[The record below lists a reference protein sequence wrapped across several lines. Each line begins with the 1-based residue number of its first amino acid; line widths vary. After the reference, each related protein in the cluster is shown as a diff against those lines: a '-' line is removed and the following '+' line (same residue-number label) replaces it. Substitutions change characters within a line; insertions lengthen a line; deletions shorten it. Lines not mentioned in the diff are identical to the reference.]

1 MRTFRISLATLFC
14 IVVLAITAVI
24 ACAATETIR
33 PTRCSTL
40 GTYSDIEFTR
50 FSCSVMQISY
60 KVCTARGVLRQVTA
74 KVPLKP
80 MHQIRLAKAQASR
93 HPFTMFF
100 KESRS
105 EIQYVLMES
114 KRNTYDIPL
123 REAKNMVIK
132 TWTVP
137 KGAFLPRTVIRRVK
151 SPAYFLLIDKKKKRT
166 LYRYDRLTR
175 FPKWIAIGNC
185 KTETEDPSPTIEM
198 VTKDIP
204 FTIDGDNSV
213 PFQLFNVLAPGNLT
227 ISVEWTG
234 ESNTLQAVLTGRRRP
249 SLADPAS
256 PYDEKTGTS
265 PLSLS
270 YTVTDADL
278 ARGVAW
284 RLALYDMTGNGSAQG
299 VMHITYPYDAGLDS
313 DFQREKVPLRS
324 GDHWPSAYLHS
335 QFVDTLQ
342 ASSLKSKH
350 GIISLARPLT
360 CKKRWHIE
368 QQKIRMTSPLP
379 RFRSYGSVNKE
390 SALSSPELSG
400 VFRNFTPLEP
410 EDKID
415 PNVLLR
421 NYARYLIEQ
430 IDIDTPKNYVL
441 DSSGKIRVS
450 VLFSGDVDYV
460 RVKQIASAS
469 PCTLEAQGDH
479 YYVGT
484 CSADEIVDLAENDEV
499 EWIGPGP
506 APHLITNDN
515 TRPFMHV
522 DDVQDAQTNVAGD
535 LVLVGGMPNYTGL
548 TGIGVNIGICEYG
561 LDGTHDDLAANIVLD
576 DPSTSA
582 AHGTHVA
589 GIAAGNGIRSSQ
601 NDINGNPN
609 NGTPF
614 QFRGMAPE
622 AGLIDGPDSCGLN
635 GISKYIADHSM
646 DLSTHSHILGTVGDY
661 SAGER
666 IVDQAIHGGASY
678 NGKSIPRKP
687 SIGTSA
693 NNGRDN
699 PQYGDLRG
707 YYSILNQAKNALILG
722 NWFRSNNRLGDG
734 SSMGPT
740 HDGRIKPDVV
750 APGTS
755 IRSTWTDENEI
766 QRVSIENGTPTTG
779 TFQLTF
785 NGSTTANI
793 NFDAD
798 AATVKSRLEALGN
811 IPAGDIAT
819 WGGPLPGDRIEVRF
833 DNSFAGTNVADMTV
847 VGTGLNNGATVLVN
861 VARTGHDNRQGYTW
875 MGGTSM
881 AAPATAGVYALMLEA
896 WQNTY
901 STPLGT
907 NISDNPPYPSTL
919 RAITIQT
926 ARDEVAANVR
936 AAASADIDSDNNQA
950 NGNDGLGIPS
960 ATAGP
965 DFATGWGNVDAL
977 AAVELI
983 RENRLVDGLPIPN
996 HIIQDA
1002 VTQSVQ
1008 KEYDFVVDAVG
1019 PLRLTLAWDDKE
1031 GAVQTPG
1038 TSPTL
1043 VNDLDLELVA
1053 PDNTI
1058 YYPWQLG
1065 QSITDINGNPLTDAQ
1080 QIAGTAIIVTPTIP
1094 AGNPS
1099 NVDEYVQAND
1109 LTGNGTW
1116 VATQGKDHLNNVE
1129 QVFVQNVPVG
1139 QVGHWK
1145 ARVTGF
1151 DVPQAYQDY
1160 SLVGFPYPDLAELEV
1175 LCDDRVTIQA
1185 LNTNMTFTW
1194 SVENNGAKSTG
1205 SNFGY
1210 RILLSDDV
1218 YLGGDVVLTDTA
1230 QQMFNPMAINGSVS
1244 HTSTVQISQANA
1256 DALLGAGTTVN
1267 DLLENDVFILI
1278 QVDHNND
1285 VLEHKEI
1292 NLALAQVARVADVV
1306 LVFDRSGSMAGNV
1319 PVSSGEQMKIDVLK
1333 NSANLFLD
1341 LMRLDAQDRLAQ
1353 VSFSGD
1359 IGAQS
1364 ITVDFGPTDQLTDF
1378 GAGNIGDMRTAVQ
1391 NLTAAGSTDIR
1402 GALQKALDVMTS
1414 GTTAGRRKAIVFF
1427 SDGKKTS
1434 GGNPSEAAFL
1444 QQFDANDINVYSV
1457 GFGTVGGDAYTGID
1471 INLLQLLANSTADGF
1486 FHVTQS
1492 SLGLDKFFVNAVAG
1506 ATNSDMI
1513 IDPVATLAPG
1523 EQHVIEIPINRKDYG
1538 TTFIATWDTPSEK
1551 LNLSVTSPEGV
1562 TINRSNAHLFG
1573 GKVTAI
1579 TKSSYNLLKI
1589 GYPLITGASVE
1600 HGGMWKMT
1608 ISNPSS
1614 HPVQYSSS
1622 VMSESSIHMSMNL
1635 PLPSGGSYW
1644 APGAAIPL
1652 KIDLTEEK
1660 QSPITTANVVV
1671 TVNVPL
1677 INVGN
1682 FLSSA
1687 GITQQQLDKIPKE
1700 IKGDLLSVEQRM
1712 MMAFQR
1718 EFGDLPQ
1725 FRKDLKPVP
1734 VKLSEKAGTYYE
1746 RFRETE
1752 IAGYYQFTSVA
1763 RGIAECDPFRR
1774 ETVHGLAIGMKIDEK
1789 NPEIDITPD
1798 ESTPDGGGVTVTVTP
1813 VSVGGSLI
1821 GPGHSD
1827 SITISSDGFLKST
1840 STVTDNLDGSYSQT
1854 FVPSRA
1860 KMGTIVVMY
1869 GDMPLA
1875 QIPVSLTIPTVA
1887 SVKPEIID
1895 AGRDQAISIG
1905 VDKGTF
1911 REVREVILVSGKT
1924 RIPLKEVKPDPR
1936 RKSITAIIPKGTAP
1950 GTYGVYLKSARYR
1963 GLSKQSH
1970 YVQIIDP
1977 EHKVPVSSRAFNTRL
1992 AMLKESKSRSQST
2005 RLIGLMLRDLRDAHV
2020 HREIPLGAWKERQQS
2035 LLKILVNKKGDAAVD
2050 ISPLGK
2056 RD

>member
-1 MRTFRISLATLFC
+1 MAFVAIAATIS
-14 IVVLAITAVI
+14 
-24 ACAATETIR
+24 CAATETIT
-33 PTRCSTL
+33 PARCSTP
-40 GTYSDIEFTR
+40 GTYSDIELTKFT
-50 FSCSVMQISY
+50 CSAMHISY
-60 KVCTARGVLRQVTA
+60 KVCTSVGISRQETA
-74 KVPLKP
+74 EVPLRP
-80 MHQIRLAKAQASR
+80 IHRIRLSKASAPR

-100 KESRS
+100 KESRA
-105 EIQYVLMES
+105 EIEYFLVES
-114 KRNTYDIPL
+114 TKEKGDFFPL
-123 REAKNMVIK
+123 REAKNNIIQ
-132 TWTVP
+132 TWVVP
-137 KGAFLPRTVIRRVK
+137 KGASLPKAMIK
-151 SPAYFLLIDKKKKRT
+151 KNASAYFLLIDAAKIRT
-166 LYRYDRLTR
+166 LYHYKRLPR
-175 FPKWIAIGNC
+175 PLKWSAIGSC
-185 KTETEDPSPTIEM
+185 KADTEDPSPLVES

-204 FTIDGDNSV
+204 FTINGSNSV
-213 PFQLFNVLAPGNLT
+213 PFELFNVLAPGNLT

-256 PYDEKTGTS
+256 PYDESTGTS
-265 PLSLS
+265 PLNLS
-270 YTVTDADL
+270 YVVTDADL
-278 ARGVAW
+278 ARGVGW
-284 RLALYDMTGNGSAQG
+284 RLALYDMSGNGSAQG
-299 VMHITYPYDAGLDS
+299 IMHITYPYDAGLDS
-313 DFQREKVPLRS
+313 DFQKEKVRLRS

-335 QFVDTLQ
+335 QFVDALQ
-342 ASSLKSKH
+342 ASSLDRKH

-360 CKKRWHIE
+360 CKNRWHIE

-390 SALSSPELSG
+390 SELSSSELSG
-400 VFRNFTPLEP
+400 VFQHFTPLEP

-415 PNVLLR
+415 PHILLR
-421 NYARYLIEQ
+421 NYARYSIKQ
-430 IDIDTPKNYVL
+430 IDIEMPKNYVL

-450 VLFSGDVDYV
+450 VLFSDDVDYV

-469 PCTLEAQGDH
+469 PCTLELKGDH

-484 CSADEIVDLAENDEV
+484 CTADELVALAENDEV

-506 APHLITNDN
+506 APHLITNEN
-515 TRPFMHV
+515 TRPFMNV
-522 DDVQDAQTNVAGD
+522 DAVQNAQTNVAGD

-548 TGIGVNIGICEYG
+548 TGNGVNIAICEYG

-622 AGLIDGPDSCGLN
+622 AGLIDAPDSCVLDGM
-635 GISKYIADHSM
+635 SRYIGYNSM

-666 IVDQAIHGGASY
+666 TVDQAIHGGATF
-678 NGKSIPRKP
+678 NGSIIPRKP

-722 NWFRSNNRLGDG
+722 NWFRSNNRLADG

-766 QRVSIENGTPTTG
+766 QRISIENGTPTTG

-798 AATVKSRLEALGN
+798 AATIKSRLEALGN

-819 WGGPLPGDRIEVRF
+819 WGGPLPGDRISVRF
-833 DNSFAGTNVADMTV
+833 DNSFAGTNVADMTAAA
-847 VGTGLNNGATVLVN
+847 TGLNNGATVQVN
-861 VARTGHDNRQGYTW
+861 VERTGHDNRHGYTF

-896 WQNTY
+896 WQDTY

-936 AAASADIDSDNNQA
+936 AATSADIDSDNNQA

-983 RENRLVDGLPIPN
+983 HENRLVDGLPIPN
-996 HIIQDA
+996 RIIQDA

-1008 KEYDFVVDAVG
+1008 KEYDFVMDAAG

-1031 GAVQTPG
+1031 GAVQSPG

-1058 YYPWQLG
+1058 FYPWQLG
-1065 QSITDINGNPLTDAQ
+1065 QSITDINGNALSDAQ

-1094 AGNPS
+1094 AGNPT
-1099 NVDEYVQAND
+1099 NVDEYVQAGD

-1205 SNFGY
+1205 GSFGY
-1210 RILLSDDV
+1210 RILLSDDA

-1230 QQMFNPMAINGSVS
+1230 QQMFNPLPINGSVS

-1278 QVDHNND
+1278 QVDQNND
-1285 VLEHKEI
+1285 VLEHKET
-1292 NLALAQVARVADVV
+1292 NLAVAQIARVADVI
-1306 LVFDRSGSMAGNV
+1306 LVFDRSGSMTGKV
-1319 PVSSGEQMKIDVLK
+1319 PVSSGEQTKIDVLK

-1391 NLTAAGSTDIR
+1391 NLVADGSTDIR
-1402 GALQKALDVMTS
+1402 GALQRALDVMTS
-1414 GTTAGRRKAIVFF
+1414 GTTAGRRKAIIFF

-1444 QQFDANDINVYSV
+1444 QQFGANDINVYSV

-1471 INLLQLLANSTADGF
+1471 INLLQLLANSTANGF

-1513 IDPVATLAPG
+1513 IDPVQTLAPG
-1523 EQHVIEIPINRKDYG
+1523 EQHVIEIPVNRKDYG

-1551 LNLSVTSPEGV
+1551 LHLSVTSPEGV

-1579 TKSSYNLLKI
+1579 NKSSYNLLKI
-1589 GYPLITGASVE
+1589 GYPLTTGASVE
-1600 HGGMWKMT
+1600 HGGTWKMT

-1635 PLPSGGSYW
+1635 PVPSGGSYW

-1652 KIDLTEEK
+1652 QIDLTEEK
-1660 QSPITTANVVV
+1660 NSPITTANVVV
-1671 TVNVPL
+1671 TANVPL
-1677 INVGN
+1677 INIGN

-1687 GITQQQLDKIPKE
+1687 GITQKQLDKIPKE
-1700 IKGDLLSVEQRM
+1700 IKGDPLSIEQRM

-1718 EFGDLPQ
+1718 EFGDLPP
-1725 FRKDLKPVP
+1725 FREDLKPMP
-1734 VKLSEKAGTYYE
+1734 LKFSEKPGTFYD
-1746 RFRETE
+1746 RFPKTE
-1752 IAGYYQFTSVA
+1752 IEGYYQFTSVA

-1774 ETVHGLAIGMKIDEK
+1774 ETVHGFGVGMKIDEK
-1789 NPEIDITPD
+1789 NPEIYITAD
-1798 ESTPDGGGVTVTVTP
+1798 ESKPDRGGVTVTVIP
-1813 VSVGGSLI
+1813 VTVGGSLV
-1821 GPGHSD
+1821 GPGHSG
-1827 SITISSDGFLKST
+1827 SVTISSAGYLKPT

-1854 FVPSRA
+1854 FLPSRA
-1860 KMGTIVVMY
+1860 KMGKIVVTFE
-1869 GDMPLA
+1869 DMLLA
-1875 QIPVSLTIPTVA
+1875 QIPVSLTIPTA
-1887 SVKPEIID
+1887 DSVTPEIVA
-1895 AGRDQAISIG
+1895 AGRDQQITIA
-1905 VDKGTF
+1905 VDKGTLD
-1911 REVREVILVSGKT
+1911 EVSEIVLVSGKT
-1924 RIPLKEVKPDPR
+1924 RLPLKLVKADLR
-1936 RKSITAIIPKGTAP
+1936 SKTITASIPKGTAP
-1950 GTYGVYLKSARYR
+1950 GTYTVYLNSAKYR
-1963 GLSKQSH
+1963 GLSKQSCS
-1970 YVQIIDP
+1970 VQIIDP
-1977 EHKVPVSSRAFNTRL
+1977 EHKIPLWSRTFNERL
-1992 AMLKESKSRSQST
+1992 ALLKESKSQSQST
-2005 RLIGLMLRDLRDAHV
+2005 KLIGLLLRDLRDAYV
-2020 HREIPLGAWKERQQS
+2020 HREIPLNAWKERQKG
-2035 LLKILVNKKGDAAVD
+2035 LLSTLVNKKID
-2050 ISPLGK
+2050 ISPLQ
-2056 RD
+2056 

>member
-1 MRTFRISLATLFC
+1 MA
-14 IVVLAITAVI
+14 VVAITVAM

-33 PTRCSTL
+33 PTRCSTV
-40 GTYSDIEFTR
+40 GTYSDIEFTK

-60 KVCTARGVLRQVTA
+60 KVCTSRGILRQETA

-80 MHQIRLAKAQASR
+80 MRQIRLAKAQASR

-105 EIQYVLMES
+105 EVQYVLMES
-114 KRNTYDIPL
+114 KRNKYDIPL

-151 SPAYFLLIDKKKKRT
+151 SPAYFLLIDKKKNGT
-166 LYRYDRLTR
+166 LYRYNRLSR
-175 FPKWIAIGNC
+175 PPKWIALGKC
-185 KTETEDPSPTIEM
+185 KTEPEDPSPTIEM

-204 FTIDGDNSV
+204 FTINGNNSV

-234 ESNTLQAVLTGRRRP
+234 ESDTLQAVLTGRRRP
-249 SLADPAS
+249 SLADPAA
-256 PYDEKTGTS
+256 PYDESTGTS

-278 ARGVAW
+278 VRGVGW

-299 VMHITYPYDAGLDS
+299 VMHITYPYDADLDS
-313 DFQREKVPLRS
+313 DFQKEKVRLRS

-335 QFVDTLQ
+335 QFVNALQ
-342 ASSLKSKH
+342 ASSLNNKH
-350 GIISLARPLT
+350 GIISLTRPLT

-368 QQKIRMTSPLP
+368 QQKIRMTSSLP
-379 RFRSYGSVNKE
+379 RLRSYGSVNKE
-390 SALSSPELSG
+390 SAYNSPELSG
-400 VFRNFTPLEP
+400 LFRNFTPLEP

-415 PNVLLR
+415 PHVLLR
-421 NYARYLIEQ
+421 NYARYEVKQ

-450 VLFSGDVDYV
+450 VIFSEDVDYV
-460 RVKQIASAS
+460 RVQQIVMAS
-469 PCTLEAQGDH
+469 PCTLEARGDH

-484 CSADEIVDLAENDEV
+484 CTADAIVDLAENDEV

-506 APHLITNDN
+506 APHLITNEN
-515 TRPFMHV
+515 TRPFMNV
-522 DDVQDAQTNVAGD
+522 DAVQDAQTNIAGD
-535 LVLVGGMPNYTGL
+535 LVLVGGMPNYNGL
-548 TGIGVNIGICEYG
+548 TGNGVNIAICDNG
-561 LDGTHDDLAANIVLD
+561 LDGTHDDIAANIVFD
-576 DPSTSA
+576 DPNTSE

-622 AGLIDGPDSCGLN
+622 AGIIDGPGACGLD
-635 GISKYIADHSM
+635 GMSRYIGNNSM
-646 DLSTHSHILGTVGDY
+646 DLSTHSHVVGTVGDY
-661 SAGER
+661 GAGER
-666 IVDQAIHGGASY
+666 IIDQAIHGGASY
-678 NGKSIPRKP
+678 NGSSIPRKP

-722 NWFRSNNRLGDG
+722 NWFRSNNRLADG

-793 NFDAD
+793 NYDAD

-819 WGGPLPGDRIEVRF
+819 WGGPLPGDNISVRF
-833 DNSFAGTNVADMTV
+833 DNSFAGTNVADMTA
-847 VGTGLNNGATVLVN
+847 VGTGLDNGATVQVN
-861 VARTGHDNRQGYTW
+861 VARNGHDNRQGYTW

-896 WQNTY
+896 WQNSY

-907 NISDNPPYPSTL
+907 NISANPPYPSTL

-936 AAASADIDSDNNQA
+936 AATSADIDSDNNQA

-983 RENRLVDGLPIPN
+983 RENRLVNGLPIPN

-1008 KEYDFVVDAVG
+1008 KEYDFVVDAAG
-1019 PLRLTLAWDDKE
+1019 PLRVTLAWDDKE
-1031 GAVQTPG
+1031 GAVQSPG

-1065 QSITDINGNPLTDAQ
+1065 QSITDLNGNPLTDAQ
-1080 QIAGTAIIVTPTIP
+1080 QVAGTNIVVTPTIP
-1094 AGNPS
+1094 AGNPA
-1099 NVDEYVQAND
+1099 NVDEYVQAAD

-1160 SLVGFPYPDLAELEV
+1160 SLVGFPYPDLPELEV
-1175 LCDDRVTIQA
+1175 FCDDRVTIQA

-1194 SVENNGAKSTG
+1194 SVENNGAKGTG
-1205 SNFGY
+1205 NNFGY
-1210 RILLSDDV
+1210 RILLSDDA

-1230 QQMFNPMAINGSVS
+1230 QQTFNPLAMNGSVS

-1278 QVDHNND
+1278 QVDPNND
-1285 VLEHKEI
+1285 VLEHKET
-1292 NLALAQVARVADVV
+1292 NLAVAQVARVADVV
-1306 LVFDRSGSMAGNV
+1306 LVFDRSGSMAGKV
-1319 PVSSGEQMKIDVLK
+1319 PVSSGEQLKIDVLK

-1364 ITVDFGPTDQLTDF
+1364 ITVDFGPTDQLTDI

-1391 NLTAAGSTDIR
+1391 NLNADGSTDIR
-1402 GALQKALDVMTS
+1402 GALQKALDVMTA
-1414 GTTAGRRKAIVFF
+1414 GTTAGRRKAIIFF

-1434 GGNPSEAAFL
+1434 GGNPSDATFL
-1444 QQFDANDINVYSV
+1444 QQFGANDINVYSV

-1471 INLLQLLANSTADGF
+1471 INLLQLLANTTANGF
-1486 FHVTQS
+1486 FHVTES

-1513 IDPVATLAPG
+1513 IDPVRTLAPG
-1523 EQHVIEIPINRKDYG
+1523 EQHVIDVPINRKDYAS
-1538 TTFIATWDTPSEK
+1538 TFVATWDNPSEK

-1573 GKVTAI
+1573 GKVDAT
-1579 TKSSYNLLKI
+1579 TRNSYSLLKI
-1589 GYPLITGASVE
+1589 GYPIVTGASVE
-1600 HGGMWKMT
+1600 HGGTWKMT
-1608 ISNPSS
+1608 IFNPSS
-1614 HPVQYSSS
+1614 HSVTYSSS
-1622 VMSESSIHMSMNL
+1622 AMSESSLHMSMNL
-1635 PLPSGGSYW
+1635 PVPSGGSYW
-1644 APGAAIPL
+1644 APGTAIPL
-1652 KIDLTEEK
+1652 RVDLTEEK
-1660 QSPITTANVVV
+1660 NAPITTANVDY

-1677 INVGN
+1677 INIGD

-1687 GITQQQLDKIPKE
+1687 GITQQQLDQIPKE
-1700 IKGDLLSVEQRM
+1700 IKGDPLGIEQRM
-1712 MMAFQR
+1712 MMAV
-1718 EFGDLPQ
+1718 EKEYGELPQ
-1725 FRKDLKPVP
+1725 FREDLKLMPL
-1734 VKLSEKAGTYYE
+1734 KSYEKPGTFYD
-1746 RFRETE
+1746 RFPETKIE
-1752 IAGYYQFTSVA
+1752 GYYQFTSVA
-1763 RGIAECDPFRR
+1763 RGIADCDPFRR
-1774 ETVHGLAIGMKIDEK
+1774 ETVQGFGVGMKIDEK
-1789 NPEIDITPD
+1789 NPEIYITPD
-1798 ESTPDGGGVTVTVTP
+1798 ESTPGGSGVTVTVIP
-1813 VSVGGSLI
+1813 VTVGGALVGS
-1821 GPGHSD
+1821 GHSG
-1827 SITISSDGFLKST
+1827 SVTVSAGRFLRPT
-1840 STVTDNLDGSYSQT
+1840 STVIDNLDGSYSQT
-1854 FVPSRA
+1854 FVSSRT
-1860 KMGTIVVMY
+1860 KMGSIAVKFEDTL
-1869 GDMPLA
+1869 LA
-1875 QIPVSLTIPTVA
+1875 RIPVMLSIPAVS
-1887 SVKPEIID
+1887 SVKPRVVD
-1895 AGRDQAISIG
+1895 AGRERQITIG
-1905 VDKGTF
+1905 VDRGILG
-1911 REVREVILVSGKT
+1911 EVTGVELVSGQT
-1924 RIPLKEVKPDPR
+1924 RVPLQIVKSDVR
-1936 RKSITAIIPKGTAP
+1936 RKSITASIPKGTAP
-1950 GTYGVYLKSARYR
+1950 GTYGVYFKSARYR
-1963 GLSKQSH
+1963 GLAKQSC
-1970 YVQIIDP
+1970 YVRIVDP
-1977 EHKVPVSSRAFNTRL
+1977 EHKNPVASRTFNERL
-1992 AMLKESKSRSQST
+1992 AKLKESKSRPQST
-2005 RLIGLMLRDLRDAHV
+2005 RLIGLMLRDLRDAYVRH
-2020 HREIPLGAWKERQQS
+2020 EIPLGAWKERQQS